1 MRMKLTVHA
10 FTTSDGVM
18 QGPGGPDEDRTDGF
32 TLGGWMAPYVDDD
45 MGRIVD
51 GWFDRADEFL
61 LGRSTYDMMAA
72 YWSQVTDPDNLVGR
86 LLNARPKHVVGRT
99 LDRADWQHSSI
110 VTDDVE
116 GSVRA
121 LKARDGGELQ
131 VHGSWQLVQY
141 LQQHDLIDEYR
152 VLAFP
157 LVLGH
162 GKRLFHE
169 GARATALEL
178 VESRTTGVGATY
190 SVLRPNGRPA
200 LGAFGVEDGQ
210 EVTALA

>member
-1 MRMKLTVHA
+1 MKLTVHA

-32 TLGGWMAPYVDDD
+32 DLGGWMAPYVDDD

-51 GWFDRADEFL
+51 GWFGRADEFL

-72 YWSQVTDPDNLVGR
+72 YWSQITDPDNLVGR
-86 LLNARPKHVVGRT
+86 LLNGRPKHVVSRT
-99 LDRADWQHSSI
+99 LDRAGWQHSTVI
-110 VTDDVE
+110 ADDVE
-116 GSVRA
+116 SAIRGLR
-121 LKARDGGELQ
+121 ARDGGELQ
-131 VHGSWQLVQY
+131 VHGSWQLVQH
-141 LQQHDLIDEYR
+141 LQQHDLVDEYR

-157 LVLGH
+157 LVLGR
-162 GKRLFHE
+162 GKRLFDG

-190 SVLRPNGRPA
+190 SVLRPNGRPV